1 MYSLD
6 FHHYVRSLFTF
17 VIVVHVVYG
26 KYIVSINRP
35 IFHIFS
41 KMQSPTHTYIST
53 ADIIFAIPE
62 AVIVYYGEYFK
73 TIIM

>member
-1 MYSLD
+1 
-6 FHHYVRSLFTF
+6 
-17 VIVVHVVYG
+17 
-26 KYIVSINRP
+26 
-35 IFHIFS
+35 
-41 KMQSPTHTYIST
+41 MQSPTHTYIST